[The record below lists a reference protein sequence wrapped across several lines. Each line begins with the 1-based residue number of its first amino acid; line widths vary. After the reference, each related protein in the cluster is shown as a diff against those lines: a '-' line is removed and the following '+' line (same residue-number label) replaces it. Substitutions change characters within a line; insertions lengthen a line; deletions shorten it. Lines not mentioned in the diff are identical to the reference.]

1 MESDSQETV
10 KALFQNGLLG
20 EEFRKTDGEIKEA
33 MDVSL
38 VSFDNSGNKE
48 AIMLADMREG
58 LNKNSNVY
66 KRRKQAVSQLLL
78 DSN

>member
-1 MESDSQETV
+1 MESDPQEKV

-20 EEFRKTDGEIKEA
+20 EEFRKTDGEIKETA
-33 MDVSL
+33 DVSL

-48 AIMLADMREG
+48 AIMLAEMREG
-58 LNKNSNVY
+58 LKKTNDY

-78 DSN
+78 HLN

>member
-1 MESDSQETV
+1 M
-10 KALFQNGLLG
+10 G